1 MSKADDIRARAA
13 RVGQRTQTTH
23 TTPPAEAEE
32 APRPSAKAKPAIRS
46 TPVRI
51 TADLPPQDYRSLVD
65 YAGDLAAQFGRARVP
80 HVAVIRAL
88 VVILGQDEDLQ
99 VRVASRVAQQLDE

>member
-13 RVGQRTQTTH
+13 RVGQRAQTPPA
-23 TTPPAEAEE
+23 PPAEAEE
-32 APRPSAKAKPAIRS
+32 APRPAKAKPAIRS

-65 YAGDLAAQFGRARVP
+65 YAGELAAQFGRARVP

-88 VVILGQDEDLQ
+88 VVLLGQDEELR